1 MVKPNAYDFF
11 LAYLGVP
18 VILASW
24 IGYKI
29 WKEIGHY
36 LSEQRYFDLDT
47 GRINVDLDLLQQE
60 IAEEK
65 AQLAEKPFY
74 IRIYRFWC

>member
-1 MVKPNAYDFF
+1 M
-11 LAYLGVP
+11 
-18 VILASW
+18 ILASW

-29 WKEIGHY
+29 WKRDWTLFI
-36 LSEQRYFDLDT
+36 RAKDIDLDT

-65 AQLAEKPFY
+65 LN
-74 IRIYRFWC
+74 

>member
-1 MVKPNAYDFF
+1 M
-11 LAYLGVP
+11 
-18 VILASW
+18 ILASW

-29 WKEIGHY
+29 WKRDWTLFI
-36 LSEQRYFDLDT
+36 RAKDIDLDT

-65 AQLAEKPFY
+65 AQLAENHSILEFIDFGAKNN
-74 IRIYRFWC
+74 R